1 MSKMNNFEVLT
12 LIGTMIDSLNFENS
26 MSESMHWSI
35 IDNGFIV
42 YTMDKEQTERF
53 IEPLLDTEKKLD
65 YTNAALIFED
75 IERGY
80 EITKVVLD
88 TGEVFELDEVI
99 HNIYYGDVLEAY
111 YSLCSSLVCVVSE
124 TV

>member
-12 LIGTMIDSLNFENS
+12 LIGTMIDSLNFEDS
-26 MSESMHWSI
+26 MSQSMHWSI

-88 TGEVFELDEVI
+88 TGEAFELDEAI